1 MNEKSHEKWKIEESQ
16 PKKKLKEKIPIWGRK
31 RHSNLSDW
39 LSDTH
44 THTNTKMKK
53 DTRKPDQGIMKVK
66 VGAAAGGWC
75 PLSGRIMWREEIFFW
90 FGFWGVFKK
99 TKSKNNDTATTVKT
113 SSPPMAKA
121 KQSKQPTKQNLKQTY
136 ISPCTHTR
144 SPLTHS
150 NTHIHSGTRPHM
162 YKHAL
167 PNKCNENSKC
177 E

>member
-1 MNEKSHEKWKIEESQ
+1 MTDC
-16 PKKKLKEKIPIWGRK
+16 L
-31 RHSNLSDW
+31 
-39 LSDTH
+39 TH
-44 THTNTKMKK
+44 THKHEDEEGHQK
-53 DTRKPDQGIMKVK
+53 TRPGDYESQSWCCC
-66 VGAAAGGWC
+66 WC

-121 KQSKQPTKQNLKQTY
+121 KQAANQTKLKTNLHIPMHTYALPTHSLKH
-136 ISPCTHTR
+136 THTH
-144 SPLTHS
+144 TY
-150 NTHIHSGTRPHM
+150 IHSGTRPHM